1 MCQLTG
7 RLLRDPVVASDG
19 RSYERLE
26 LEAFVRENN
35 NVSPQ
40 TGAPIDARV
49 FPNNALRNLIRAAY
63 PSQTPTAASKPG
75 PRSFDSADRRI
86 RFQEQ
91 EEKNPK
97 CQGRI
102 EWFMSKPDLGGYG
115 EIVPDG
121 GLEAAIRSGAGNLSN

>member
-1 MCQLTG
+1 MTG
-7 RLLRDPVVASDG
+7 GDRLRLRL
-19 RSYERLE
+19 RL
-26 LEAFVRENN
+26 V
-35 NVSPQ
+35 
-40 TGAPIDARV
+40 T
-49 FPNNALRNLIRAAY
+49 
-63 PSQTPTAASKPG
+63 SQTAASKPG

-86 RFQEQ
+86 RFQEEQ
-91 EEKNPK
+91 EKNPK